1 MKAKKRMKVE
11 YAVFMDRGLTACFS
25 AAAAILV
32 VWERMRFWPVVL
44 FLLAAVNAA
53 ACLCSAYLYRIFIR
67 IAAVTDEMVD
77 GILDNRPPWEVKAVD
92 DGIFSKICC
101 KLGKL
106 YDAKCKAVQKTKK
119 ELSATQE
126 LISDISHQVKTP
138 VSNIKMYAQMLE
150 GRVKDGECRSYVK
163 VLKDQSDK
171 LDFLAQSLVRM
182 SRLETGVI
190 SLKIC
195 NCELLSVIAD
205 ALGAVLPKAEAKQ
218 IRIQT
223 ACDPGVAVLA
233 DRKWTSEAVFNLL
246 DNAVKY
252 TAAGGEIWITAT
264 RLEAYVSLEI
274 ADNGMGIRREELPLI
289 FKRFYRSRQARA
301 EEGLGLG
308 LALAREIITLE
319 KGYLTAD
326 SDPGVGSSF
335 RMMLPKAKR
344 EAM

>member
-1 MKAKKRMKVE
+1 MKTKKWMKVE
-11 YAVFMDRGLTACFS
+11 SVIFMSRGLTACFS
-25 AAAAILV
+25 VVAGTLV
-32 VWERMRFWPVVL
+32 VWARTRFWPVVL

-53 ACLCSAYLYRIFIR
+53 FYLCSAYLYRMFIQ

-150 GRVKDGECRSYVK
+150 GRVKDRECRLYLQ
-163 VLKDQSDK
+163 VLNNQSDK
-171 LDFLAQSLVRM
+171 LDFLAQSLFRM

-190 SLKIC
+190 SLKISD
-195 NCELLSVIAD
+195 CELLTVIAD

-223 ACDPGVAVLA
+223 ACEPGVVVFA

-252 TAAGGEIWITAT
+252 TASGGEIWITAT
-264 RLEAYVSLEI
+264 PLEAYVSLEV
-274 ADNGMGIRREELPLI
+274 ADNGMGIRKEELPLI
-289 FKRFYRSRQARA
+289 FKRFYRSGQARV

-326 SDPGVGSSF
+326 STPDVGSSF
-335 RMMLPKAKR
+335 RMMLPKAK
-344 EAM
+344 

>member
-1 MKAKKRMKVE
+1 MKLKKQMKIE
-11 YAVFMDRGLTACFS
+11 YAVFMGRGLTACFS
-25 AAAAILV
+25 FAAAVLV

-44 FLLAAVNAA
+44 ILLALVNAVSYFY
-53 ACLCSAYLYRIFIR
+53 SAYLYRIFIR

-106 YDAKCKAVQKTKK
+106 YDAKCKAVQNTKK
-119 ELSATQE
+119 ELCATQE

-150 GRVKDGECRSYVK
+150 GRVKDGECRSYLQ
-163 VLKDQSDK
+163 VLKAQSDK
-171 LDFLAQSLVRM
+171 LDFLAQSLFKM

-190 SLKIC
+190 SLKIRQC
-195 NCELLSVIAD
+195 DLLTVIAD
-205 ALGAVLPKAEAKQ
+205 ALGAILPKAEAKQ

-223 ACDPGVAVLA
+223 ACESGVAVFV

-252 TAAGGEIWITAT
+252 TDTGGEIWITAT
-264 RLEAYVSLEI
+264 PLGTYVSLEI
-274 ADNGMGIRREELPLI
+274 ADNGIGIRKEELPLI
-289 FKRFYRSRQARA
+289 FKRFYRSRQAQA

-326 SDPGVGSSF
+326 SDPGSGSRF
-335 RMMLPKAKR
+335 RMMLPALH
-344 EAM
+344 

>member
-1 MKAKKRMKVE
+1 MKQKKQMKVE
-11 YAVFMDRGLTACFS
+11 YAIFTDRVLTACFS

-32 VWERMRFWPVVL
+32 VWERRRFWPVVL
-44 FLLAAVNAA
+44 LLLVSVNAVSYFY
-53 ACLCSAYLYRIFIR
+53 SAYLYRIFIR

-119 ELSATQE
+119 ELCATQE

-150 GRVKDGECRSYVK
+150 GRVKDGECRLYLQ
-163 VLKDQSDK
+163 VLKSQSDK
-171 LDFLAQSLVRM
+171 LDFLSQSLVRM
-182 SRLETGVI
+182 SRLETGAI
-190 SLKIC
+190 SLKIRD
-195 NCELLSVIAD
+195 CELLTIIAE
-205 ALGAVLPKAEAKQ
+205 ALGAVLPKAETKQ

-223 ACDPGVAVLA
+223 ACEPGVAVLV
-233 DRKWTSEAVFNLL
+233 DRKWTSEAIFNLL

-252 TAAGGEIWITAT
+252 TDVGGEIWITAAP
-264 RLEAYVSLEI
+264 LEAYVSLEI
-274 ADNGMGIRREELPLI
+274 ADNGMGIQKEELPLI
-289 FKRFYRSRQARA
+289 FKRFYRSGQAQTK
-301 EEGLGLG
+301 EGLGLG

-326 SDPGVGSSF
+326 SDPDVGSSF
-335 RMMLPKAKR
+335 RMMLPKA
-344 EAM
+344 

>member
-1 MKAKKRMKVE
+1 MKRQMKVE
-11 YAVFMDRGLTACFS
+11 YAVFMGRGLTACFS

-32 VWERMRFWPVVL
+32 VWERRRFWPVVL
-44 FLLAAVNAA
+44 FLLASVNVVSY
-53 ACLCSAYLYRIFIR
+53 LYSAYLYGIFIR

-77 GILDNRPPWEVKAVD
+77 GILGDRPPWEVKAVD

-101 KLGKL
+101 KLRKL

-150 GRVKDGECRSYVK
+150 GRVRDEECRLYLQ
-163 VLKDQSDK
+163 VLKSQADK

-182 SRLETGVI
+182 SRLEAGVI
-190 SLKIC
+190 SLKIRD
-195 NCELLSVIAD
+195 CELLTIIAD
-205 ALGAVLPKAEAKQ
+205 ALGAVLPKAETKQ

-223 ACDPGVAVLA
+223 ACEAGVAVLA

-252 TAAGGEIWITAT
+252 TDTGGEIWITAAPLGT
-264 RLEAYVSLEI
+264 YVSLEI
-274 ADNGMGIRREELPLI
+274 ADNGMGIPKEELPLI

-301 EEGLGLG
+301 KEGLGLG
-308 LALAREIITLE
+308 LALAREIVTLE
-319 KGYLTAD
+319 KGYLTAE
-326 SDPGVGSSF
+326 SASGVGSSF
-335 RMMLPKAKR
+335 RMMLPKA
-344 EAM
+344 